1 MKVISVYNN
10 FANTGGAQDM
20 ALRLAGSFSPHT
32 TPIVLTRTSAGHITG
47 DYEKAADFMQL
58 SRKQVKDI
66 LRRWPDAVFLSHDR
80 KSTTR
85 LMIYK
90 TMGLRNLKVV
100 HVAHSVF
107 DNLRRFTLFPEH
119 VVAISKA
126 VEANLKDYFKLPAQR
141 ITMIPNG
148 LPDRGVKEP
157 RRGPG
162 IRILLMGRIYA
173 LKRQLEIAEALD
185 GYLPEGTELYFAGTG
200 PQEHELT
207 QLLAAKKNMHFLGQ
221 IDPAKHICDYDYV
234 LLFSQKEGL
243 PLSLIEACMYGR
255 PMITNTLPSVLEI
268 NEPGTTGISCRNLDE
283 LRSMIKDLPAPSS
296 REYIRMARN
305 ARERYGQLFTESRM
319 NEAYRSLL
327 EKASTG
333 K

>member
-1 MKVISVYNN
+1 MLKLWTDIC
-10 FANTGGAQDM
+10 
-20 ALRLAGSFSPHT
+20 P
-32 TPIVLTRTSAGHITG
+32 
-47 DYEKAADFMQL
+47 KAPNC
-58 SRKQVKDI
+58 I
-66 LRRWPDAVFLSHDR
+66 
-80 KSTTR
+80 
-85 LMIYK
+85 
-90 TMGLRNLKVV
+90 
-100 HVAHSVF
+100 
-107 DNLRRFTLFPEH
+107 
-119 VVAISKA
+119 
-126 VEANLKDYFKLPAQR
+126 LPAQ
-141 ITMIPNG
+141 
-148 LPDRGVKEP
+148 
-157 RRGPG
+157 
-162 IRILLMGRIYA
+162 A
-173 LKRQLEIAEALD
+173 LRNTNSRNCS
-185 GYLPEGTELYFAGTG
+185 P
-200 PQEHELT
+200 
-207 QLLAAKKNMHFLGQ
+207 Q

-268 NEPGTTGISCRNLDE
+268 NVPGTTGISCRDLDE